1 MAITIKGI
9 SLNDFAREVH
19 VNAVKHGWWEQ
30 EAPFAQIIAL
40 CHAELS
46 EALEE
51 EREGNPSIYYICP
64 DDGQKCKCDGKTTRC
79 GWEDEMPDACK
90 ADGPQGKVIE
100 LVDCILRIL
109 DYCNKEGID
118 IEQALEI
125 KHEYNQGRPYK
136 HGGKAF

>member
-64 DDGQKCKCDGKTTRC
+64 YDKVPCADEFAKVRC
-79 GWEDEMPDACK
+79 GRIKMPDACK
-90 ADGPQGKVIE
+90 ADGPQGKAIE
-100 LVDCILRIL
+100 MADCILRIL

-125 KHEYNQGRPYK
+125 KHVYNQGRPYK